1 MVWLWVLALVEG
13 IHKPKYKQL
22 AYTVG
27 YFPEFRKIDQNSKI
41 GMSLLNDTKEKKLAI
56 YSRKGVQHYWD
67 WGGEKYNNYQIIIH
81 LFLRQ
86 SYF

>member
-1 MVWLWVLALVEG
+1 MN
-13 IHKPKYKQL
+13 KYKQL

-56 YSRKGVQHYWD
+56 YSRKGVQHFWD
-67 WGGEKYNNYQIIIH
+67 WGGEKFNNYQNIPNLVSNKQLWIIN
-81 LFLRQ
+81 LEYSQ
-86 SYF
+86 